1 MTFKNWII
9 STGLTISSAKKYESA
24 VYGSISGWAEEAGII
39 KSNLID
45 INDPEDFELLSNRI
59 KELEIFQER
68 NSDGHQMYS
77 AAMNRY
83 LEYLRAIQN
92 EIEEDIEKVSKD
104 DSVSET
110 EKESLVKSRLGQ
122 GVFRK
127 NLMDYWQGCAVTGY
141 KSSKLLVASH
151 IKPWRSAD
159 NEERMDKFNGLL
171 LIPNLDKAFD
181 RGFISF
187 KKNGK
192 VLISELLQKPDL
204 LGINSGLSIHISD
217 QHQEYLDYHR
227 DIVFVEAN

>member
-1 MTFKNWII
+1 MTFKNWLI
-9 STGLTISSAKKYESA
+9 STGRAISSAKKYESA

-39 KSNLID
+39 ESNLID
-45 INDPEDFELLSNRI
+45 INDPEDFELLSSRI

-77 AAMNRY
+77 AALNRY

-141 KSSKLLVASH
+141 KSSKILVASH

-204 LGINSGLSIHISD
+204 LGINSGLSIHVSD
-217 QHQEYLDYHR
+217 KHQEYLDYHR
-227 DIVFVEAN
+227 DVVFVEAS